1 MSESDSSLRVVDRPD
16 KSRYEAYVGDQLAG
30 FVTYRTRPGV
40 VVLVHTE
47 VYAEF
52 EGHGTGGRL
61 ASAVLEE
68 ARARGLK
75 VDPVCPFIASYI
87 EGHPQYADLVAQPA
101 PSPDR

>member
-1 MSESDSSLRVVDRPD
+1 MPEADSSLRVVDRPD

-30 FVTYRTRPGV
+30 FVTYRTRLGV

-47 VYAEF
+47 VHADF
-52 EGHGTGGRL
+52 EGHGMGGRL
-61 ASAVLEE
+61 ASAVLDE

-87 EGHPQYADLVAQPA
+87 GRHPEYADLVAQSASA
-101 PSPDR
+101 PDM